1 MCEQSEH
8 TTAGEG
14 HPSSGM
20 MCHLFPQRGEGL
32 NVMLKVRVN
41 DNLRRHPE
49 LCLTAFAEIYDF
61 EQNVP
66 MRAGSQ
72 EIQKPGSQPALDKM
86 LKHGG
91 QSDVQ
96 HDINLFLKRT
106 YSPIHLFTYLPRK
119 RPAFTLAEVLITL
132 GIIGVVAALAIP
144 TLLENHR
151 KQVVTSRL
159 QKFYT
164 TFNQAVLLAENKY
177 GEIEYWDNADLFT
190 PSGSGD
196 WFNKYLAEFFTS
208 KDIEV
213 LEKNNYTSWIKL
225 ADGSAFGIRF
235 GIQSTETN
243 FDMYFF
249 PNASDIAKCMV
260 NTLQNTGSCCGR
272 KYFTFHFTP
281 QSGLK
286 PYGYQLGMKRDQ
298 LIEKCRDNDANYCT
312 AIIMLDGWK
321 ISNDYPKRI

>member
-1 MCEQSEH
+1 MNNLASRFTLH
-8 TTAGEG
+8 A
-14 HPSSGM
+14 S
-20 MCHLFPQRGEGL
+20 
-32 NVMLKVRVN
+32 LKK
-41 DNLRRHPE
+41 LA
-49 LCLTAFAEIYDF
+49 AFALAEDTAHIDTTN
-61 EQNVP
+61 NV
-66 MRAGSQ
+66 RR
-72 EIQKPGSQPALDKM
+72 
-86 LKHGG
+86 
-91 QSDVQ
+91 V
-96 HDINLFLKRT
+96 
-106 YSPIHLFTYLPRK
+106 
-119 RPAFTLAEVLITL
+119 AFTLAEVLITL
-132 GIIGVVAALAIP
+132 GIIGVVAALTIP
-144 TLLENHR
+144 TLLANHR
-151 KQVVTSRL
+151 KQVAVTRM

-164 TFNQAVLLAENKY
+164 TFNQAILLAENKY

-260 NTLQNTGSCCGR
+260 NTLQNIGSCCGR

-286 PYGYQLGMKRDQ
+286 PYGYQLGMRRDQ